1 MSRFKI
7 KKEIIL
13 YTGNRKTDMYM
24 KMQTEKGKKAYEP
37 RFSNGKS
44 SFGLSKEF
52 KGMRQARARGTLNMT
67 IQALLTAIGNNIIKI
82 NNNSIKNNINS

>member
-7 KKEIIL
+7 KREIIL

-24 KMQTEKGKKAYEP
+24 KMQTEKGRKAYEP
-37 RFSNGKS
+37 RFSNGES
-44 SFGLSKEF
+44 PFGLSKEF

-82 NNNSIKNNINS
+82 NNYSIKNNINN